1 MPSEMTE
8 ETTPMPSEIREPYAT
23 MENRS
28 TPRSGVT
35 PNQCRA
41 LMPPPNPAGTDPAP
55 KASGCSAYGSLPVM
69 ADNGPASTASSTKN
83 STMAPPA
90 TIDERAPEW
99 RTRRRLSAFGAAF
112 AVASVILS
120 SPFSR

>member
-1 MPSEMTE
+1 
-8 ETTPMPSEIREPYAT
+8 

-69 ADNGPASTASSTKN
+69 ADNGPASAASSTKN
-83 STMAPPA
+83 STMAPPT
-90 TIDERAPEW
+90 TIDERRSGERAAVFP
-99 RTRRRLSAFGAAF
+99 AFGAAF